1 MLDFRMES
9 FLAVC
14 RHMNYTK
21 AASELHITQP
31 AVSQNIRYLENEYHA
46 KLFDYTGK
54 HLILTQAGHI
64 LLDAAATIRHDDL
77 ILKEKLQEL
86 RRSTKIVSFG
96 ATHTIGEFMIVDKLA
111 QYLRENQEVLLR
123 LEIADTEQ
131 LLQEIND
138 GKIDFAIVEG
148 FFEQKQYE
156 TMLFS
161 KEPLIAVCGP
171 EFDVPDEV
179 ELTDLLLKRLCVR
192 ERGSGSRDIL
202 ERTLAEYSLSL
213 EDFPYRAEIGSP
225 QTIKALVHCN
235 AGFSFS
241 YEKSVRDEL
250 AAGTLRKIHIRN
262 FTAEHSFT
270 FLWRKGSMYG
280 NTFRGMF
287 EALKD

>member
-1 MLDFRMES
+1 MLDFRIHT
-9 FLAVC
+9 FLCVC

-21 AASELHITQP
+21 AAAELHITQP
-31 AVSQNIRYLENEYHA
+31 AVSQHIRYLENEYHA

-156 TMLFS
+156 TML
-161 KEPLIAVCGP
+161 
-171 EFDVPDEV
+171 
-179 ELTDLLLKRLCVR
+179 
-192 ERGSGSRDIL
+192 
-202 ERTLAEYSLSL
+202 